1 MAAPFAVGSVA
12 ATSSDVL
19 KVAQG
24 QQVQLDADTAQRLQN
39 EAVKQASS
47 KLHCL
52 TMSANGHL
60 SSNMAKLADL
70 IRQTPAFQGSEPFI
84 WCPTPKQCL
93 LHAQCMP
100 PTLLDDDQFD
110 HCAASYRL
118 TRSSSLWPTPLKT
131 GPAGA

>member
-39 EAVKQASS
+39 EAVKQASG

-52 TMSANGHL
+52 TMSTSGHL
-60 SSNMAKLADL
+60 SSNIAKPADL
-70 IRQTPAFQGSEPFI
+70 ITQTPGCQGSEPFI
-84 WCPTPKQCL
+84 SCPNPKQCL
-93 LHAQCMP
+93 LHAHCMLP
-100 PTLLDDDQFD
+100 SLLNNDR
-110 HCAASYRL
+110 C
-118 TRSSSLWPTPLKT
+118 
-131 GPAGA
+131 

>member
-52 TMSANGHL
+52 TLSTNGHL
-60 SSNMAKLADL
+60 SSSVAKLPDQTNTCL
-70 IRQTPAFQGSEPFI
+70 PGIRAITFIDQSRAMSVSSPAQ
-84 WCPTPKQCL
+84 W
-93 LHAQCMP
+93 
-100 PTLLDDDQFD
+100 
-110 HCAASYRL
+110 
-118 TRSSSLWPTPLKT
+118 
-131 GPAGA
+131 